1 MSLIDKIKLL
11 FAIRKPVE
19 ELAGEVKTLKSG
31 WKTVGFWVTVLGTLV
46 TIGTSLAGLLPA
58 TTAVIISTILTCL
71 YNIVRS
77 IQAAQV
83 EGTTVW
89 YESSKFYVGILGIV
103 AASLESLKTGGITPQ
118 WIMGAS
124 GLIGTVMA
132 LSQNVA
138 ASNPSDASTGTT
150 PPSK

>member
-1 MSLIDKIKLL
+1 MTLIDKIKLL
-11 FAIRKPVE
+11 FAIRKPVA
-19 ELAGEVKTLKSG
+19 ELAGEVKTIKTG

-46 TIGTSLAGLLPA
+46 TIPAYISGFIPA
-58 TTAVIISTILTCL
+58 TTALIISTILTIL

-89 YESSKFYVGILGIV
+89 YKSTKFYVGILGIL
-103 AASLESLKTGGITPQ
+103 AAGFDSFKTGGINPAWMVT
-118 WIMGAS
+118 AS
-124 GLIGTVMA
+124 GLIGAIMA

-138 ASNPSDASTGTT
+138 ASNPSDVSPA
-150 PPSK
+150 PAK

>member
-19 ELAGEVKTLKSG
+19 DLAGEVKTLKSG

-46 TIGTSLAGLLPA
+46 TIGTSLAGFLPA
-58 TTAVIISTILTCL
+58 STALIISTVLTVL

-83 EGTTVW
+83 EGTTTW
-89 YESSKFYVGILGIV
+89 YKSTKFYVGLLGIV
-103 AASLESLKTGGITPQ
+103 AAALEAFKTGGINPA
-118 WIMGAS
+118 WMVSAS
-124 GLIGTVMA
+124 GLIGTIMA
-132 LSQNVA
+132 LSQSVA
-138 ASNPSDASTGTT
+138 ASNPSDASTVAP